1 MTHLANALKLCIS
14 RTRKDF
20 FPGAS
25 MAKDDI
31 RTLEAS
37 RLKIA
42 LLVLFSSETCQQEE
56 WLCQHLKEWP
66 LVCNPCGQFRWT
78 QEGPDSACPVSLLG
92 LQTAQIFKVLS
103 LLSYP
108 YSSQPDSARSEVVES
123 EMLGRYFLRLET
135 RSGITIPSVSSFFTI
150 LGRIKPACTN
160 LCCIL
165 KNSSPHLIQI
175 HVPAAWHWP
184 QVLCHELTVW
194 PWLRSLPTLDFNS
207 LAHSTSCLD
216 LLNTCLSS
224 SSSKFKGA

>member
-78 QEGPDSACPVSLLG
+78 QEGPDSTCPVSLLG

-108 YSSQPDSARSEVVES
+108 YSSQPDSARSEVVDS

-165 KNSSPHLIQI
+165 KNSSHGTSYSNPCPCCMALAPGALPWAHRVTLVKKSPHTGLQF
-175 HVPAAWHWP
+175 PGP
-184 QVLCHELTVW
+184 FNK
-194 PWLRSLPTLDFNS
+194 LPRFTQHMFIKF
-207 LAHSTSCLD
+207 
-216 LLNTCLSS
+216 LL
-224 SSSKFKGA
+224 